1 VADTGREIAG
11 LAKPGQV
18 LEPWNDTEEHVE
30 RASAA
35 VQRFLQARTPQ
46 ETV

>member
-11 LAKPGQV
+11 LAKPGRL

-30 RASAA
+30 RAAAA
-35 VQRFLQARTPQ
+35 VQRFLQTHTPQ
-46 ETV
+46 ETA